1 MEKKRLSRMKQHLND
16 FVGFDPVSFL
26 KESKRWKSEIKRLKQ
41 ELNAL
46 SELPAVEQS
55 EIHTSSISN
64 STSRQAELREPIL
77 DEIARLEFLITVRDY
92 ALRKLSKKDK
102 EIIDGFFFG
111 KVSVYRFV
119 DDFGRKYGMCQSDV
133 YTARK
138 NALARFGVAVT
149 EGYLR
154 Q

>member
-1 MEKKRLSRMKQHLND
+1 MKEYLND

-41 ELNAL
+41 DLNAL

-55 EIHTSSISN
+55 EIHTNSISN
-64 STSRQAELREPIL
+64 ATSRQAELREPIL
-77 DEIARLEFLITVRDY
+77 NEIARLEFLITVKEF
-92 ALRKLSKKDK
+92 ALRKLSKTDR
-102 EIIDGFFFG
+102 EIINGFFFG
-111 KVSVYRFV
+111 RVSVYRFV

-149 EGYLR
+149 ESYLR
-154 Q
+154 R